1 MSPIF
6 ENLKFNLGRQEKEK
20 YSLASILVA
29 FCLPIIFLYLF
40 GATMDENGPGR
51 EDDFISMPFFY
62 LVFLSIPTGIYIGAT
77 NTFGKIAQK
86 SFFLLFDERYNL
98 IESRTKKIFNKK
110 TLKAKEIDKLVKSLV
125 TEYLDYE
132 NVLDIIG
139 YTDDTLNH
147 AINLKKKVKKPL
159 PVGSAKTKAG
169 ETLFYRTHATWS
181 QGAIEGS
188 TLKDIGFFYF
198 SNKRFIFNGSE
209 KSCSINLTR
218 ITKVSIGPNYIYLQ
232 KTAGQND
239 IFEIENENSIEY
251 LRFLYNKLG

>member
-1 MSPIF
+1 MSPIY
-6 ENLKFNLGRQEKEK
+6 ENQKINLGRKTFEDTW
-20 YSLASILVA
+20 LD
-29 FCLPIIFLYLF
+29 IIIAIVVLL
-40 GATMDENGPGR
+40 
-51 EDDFISMPFFY
+51 ISNFTTIVMS
-62 LVFLSIPTGIYIGAT
+62 VIGV
-77 NTFGKIAQK
+77 
-86 SFFLLFDERYNL
+86 FFLLSWPICIFIGFYRPFARANRTAFFIIYDKDYNL
-98 IESRTKKIFNKK
+98 IVSKTKKIFNKK
-110 TLKAKEIDKLVKSLV
+110 TLQAKEVDKLVKSLV
-125 TEYLDYE
+125 TKYLDYQD
-132 NVLDIIG
+132 VLDIIG

-147 AINLKKKVKKPL
+147 AINLKKKIKKPL
-159 PVGSAKTKAG
+159 PVGSANTKAG

-218 ITKVSIGPNYIYLQ
+218 ITKVSMGPNYIYLQ

-239 IFEIENENSIEY
+239 IFEIENENSVEY